1 MVQVVSIDQLID
13 RFLDLSAGDI
23 VYVDIGGA
31 HPLPIKASPSQGAR
45 SLVVAFH
52 GAANRAKRPYP
63 QFLNFRAGI
72 DSDAHQIS
80 ITDATLGL
88 DDELAIGWYAGAP
101 GLLLQELLP
110 PFFDQLKQRLGI
122 ERMIFLGSSGG
133 GFGAL
138 FYSWHCSG
146 SVAVVQVPQT
156 NVWKYHLPGAL
167 RRYETTCWP
176 GGLESHENAPVLDLR
191 ELYTKGSSNSIVY
204 IQSTLDTHHL
214 HDQMIPFLAALTPE
228 MRERTVVKSSYWG
241 RPGHSNVVPMRE
253 WDGWLKAALMADEP
267 TAEGIV
273 ESYSTLGIEETPK
286 VGKQASAT
294 QPREMPRNNQK
305 GQRAEQSQQD
315 LHWADI
321 VANAQLG
328 NGKR

>member
-13 RFLDLSAGDI
+13 RFLDLPAGEI

-45 SLVVAFH
+45 SLVVSFH
-52 GAANRAKRPYP
+52 GAANRDKRPYP
-63 QFLNFRAGI
+63 QFLNFREGI
-72 DSDAHQIS
+72 DSVAHQIS

-88 DDELAIGWYAGAP
+88 DDKLAIGWYAGAP
-101 GLLLQELLP
+101 GLLLQKLLP
-110 PFFDQLKQRLGI
+110 PFFEQLKQGLGI
-122 ERMIFLGSSGG
+122 ERVVFVGSSGG

-138 FYSWHCSG
+138 YYSWHCSG

-167 RRYETTCWP
+167 RRYERTCWP
-176 GGLESHENAPVLDLR
+176 GELETHENAPVLDLR
-191 ELYTKGSSNSIVY
+191 EIYNKGSSNSIVY

-253 WDGWLKAALMADEP
+253 WDGWLKAALMAEEL

-273 ESYSTLGIEETPK
+273 ESYSTLGVEKTPK

-294 QPREMPRNNQK
+294 QPSEMPRENQRSR
-305 GQRAEQSQQD
+305 RAELNQQD
-315 LHWADI
+315 FYWADV

>member
-1 MVQVVSIDQLID
+1 MEQVVSIDQLID
-13 RFLDLSAGDI
+13 RFLDLPVGEI

-31 HPLPIKASPSQGAR
+31 RPLPVKVSPSKGAR

-52 GAANRAKRPYP
+52 GAANRDKRPYP

-72 DSDAHQIS
+72 DSAAHQVS

-88 DDELAIGWYAGAP
+88 DDELAIGWYSGAP

-110 PFFDQLKQRLGI
+110 PFFDRLKNGLGV
-122 ERMIFLGSSGG
+122 ERTAFVGSSGG

-167 RRYETTCWP
+167 RRYENTCWP
-176 GGLESHENAPVLDLR
+176 GVLRTHENAPVLDLR
-191 ELYTKGSSNSIVY
+191 ELYAKGASNSIVY
-204 IQSTLDTHHL
+204 VQSTLDKHHL
-214 HDQMIPFLAALTPE
+214 HEQMIPFLAALTPE
-228 MRERTVVKSSYWG
+228 MHERTVVKSSYWG

-253 WDGWLKAALMADEP
+253 WDGWLKAALMAEEL
-267 TAEGIV
+267 TAESIV
-273 ESYSTLGIEETPK
+273 EAYSTLGIERTPK
-286 VGKQASAT
+286 VGKQGSIS
-294 QPREMPRNNQK
+294 QPTEKSRNTVKIRPNEHS
-305 GQRAEQSQQD
+305 RQD
-315 LHWADI
+315 LQWAEI
-321 VANAQLG
+321 VANDQLG
-328 NGKR
+328 NGGR